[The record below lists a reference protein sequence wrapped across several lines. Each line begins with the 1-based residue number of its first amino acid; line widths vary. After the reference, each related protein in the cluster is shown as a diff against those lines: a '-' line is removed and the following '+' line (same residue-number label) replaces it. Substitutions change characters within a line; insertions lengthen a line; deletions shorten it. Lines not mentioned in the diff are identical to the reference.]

1 MWQLEKEDVR
11 PKEDN
16 RMSDKFGNVPTEL
29 RPQPSCLLCN
39 EERPCNW
46 ACLGT
51 DSILAGAM
59 WIADEMLAE
68 FEQAEAE
75 APGVA
80 FVTKRINDSF

>member
-1 MWQLEKEDVR
+1 
-11 PKEDN
+11 
-16 RMSDKFGNVPTEL
+16 MSEGFEGIPPEL
-29 RPQPSCLLCN
+29 RPKPSCLLCM

-59 WIADEMLAE
+59 WITEEMLAD

-75 APGVA
+75 ALAVA
-80 FVTKRINDSF
+80 FVTKSITDSF